1 MSLSASEEAFKMIA
15 DQTAS
20 LRSRVEP
27 EREEDAEYSSDE
39 EIAQRV
45 IAPVPV
51 DQASGELTRSLDA
64 HEKWCAENS
73 KAIACDE
80 ARLDEMLEQERI
92 RDVKRA
98 QQFAWANEAELEQIA
113 KLKMAA
119 TAQRCAREHTF
130 TWVHPAARTST
141 RNMSYATSD
150 SDATSSDSD
159 DETDTPMRPVILSFT
174 QLVIIEAD
182 NSSTLSN
189 DKSESEVGDESS
201 GSEHDESSG
210 SEDDECSGSE
220 YDESSGSDS
229 DEEFWSNITKA
240 IARVSDVHVTCVK
253 SLCTFE
259 HKGLCR

>member
-1 MSLSASEEAFKMIA
+1 MIA
-15 DQTAS
+15 HKTAY

-27 EREEDAEYSSDE
+27 DREEDAEYSRDE

-98 QQFAWANEAELEQIA
+98 QQFAWANEAELEQTA
-113 KLKMAA
+113 KLKWAA

-150 SDATSSDSD
+150 SDEEDSDSDASESD

-182 NSSTLSN
+182 NSSALSN